1 MASREYARPPAPH
14 SHELRDL
21 MDRSEKV
28 RRADVVAATAHGAV
42 GQRRADKVTPYIDH
56 PRRAATLVLQ
66 WQRDGI
72 IALDDETLER
82 CAAAALLHD
91 VLEDTKLPRS
101 ELHAQFPGDT
111 VLWKLVETLT
121 EIEGDPDHPGYYRN
135 IARDGEALIVKAADR
150 CANIEDV
157 VKDLNRGNSV
167 ERWQRYLRKT
177 RRDVEPILSGALLA
191 ELQKRLNAAE
201 SEASRRN

>member
-1 MASREYARPPAPH
+1 MTSREYARPPAAH
-14 SHELRDL
+14 SPELRD
-21 MDRSEKV
+21 MMERSPKV
-28 RRADVVAATAHGAV
+28 RHADIVAATAHGAI

-66 WQRDGI
+66 WQRDGVI
-72 IALDDETLER
+72 SVDDETLER

-101 ELHAQFPGDT
+101 ELRAQFPGDNA
-111 VLWKLVETLT
+111 LWELVETLT
-121 EIEGDPDHPGYYRN
+121 EIEGDPDHPDYYRN

-157 VKDLNRGNSV
+157 AKDLRHGNSV

-177 RRDVEPILSGALLA
+177 RRDVESILDGALLA
-191 ELQKRLNAAE
+191 ELQARLHAAE
-201 SEASRRN
+201 SESSRRT